1 MALVSVMAEGGK
13 VRGLGRWKYISA
25 LLWLHRLESGT
36 NAMSRRAP
44 PTHTRGRFRARP
56 NHSVPALRMVW
67 TVTREHGGRGTI
79 GRGGGR
85 LWGTA
90 IAPLFSQI
98 TNLYR
103 RNGCLAYLKNQ
114 SIRIE
119 FVCALISFW
128 TTFCCTHCCRCCCSC
143 CTHCC
148 CICCS
153 HCCSCSH
160 CCCSRCC
167 ICYSTCCCCSSR
179 NRFGCRFCFYYF
191 YSLVSLPTTI

>member
-1 MALVSVMAEGGK
+1 MEI
-13 VRGLGRWKYISA
+13 YICSA
-25 LLWLHRLESGT
+25 LAAQVGKWNQCDVALSSSHTHTGPISGT
-36 NAMSRRAP
+36 TQSQRSSTA
-44 PTHTRGRFRARP
+44 
-56 NHSVPALRMVW
+56 
-67 TVTREHGGRGTI
+67 HGVDCDEGERGRGTI
-79 GRGGGR
+79 GRGGR

-160 CCCSRCC
+160 CCCSHCC

-179 NRFGCRFCFYYF
+179 NRFG
-191 YSLVSLPTTI
+191 